1 MYSTTESSLV
11 VKLDCE
17 GAVKRTRVVPRT
29 LEALKALITEHFPL
43 LVSKPFRVTYKD
55 AQSDTITVASDQDL
69 HEAYLDLKDS
79 KKSILKFSIETEKP
93 KAGVHTHTENPKDFF
108 ADVHYG
114 VQCDGCSICPIRGD
128 RHKCKV
134 CPDYDLCSSC
144 MKKGV
149 HREHELM
156 KVGRCDGFESF
167 KPMIDTFLLLVME
180 ALKKFGSTMPNLG
193 GSLFRD
199 IFSGQS
205 SGGAPWVSLLQS
217 LLRDLGMN
225 VPSAPNEEERKG
237 SGEMGIVVGGEEKRT
252 VKVVSAP
259 NQIFIA
265 EWKLKNISQN
275 PWPAKIT
282 AMKVSGSINFSPIE
296 SPGGFKP
303 GELIDLSIPVAAPKT
318 PGKHTLQLMI
328 RDERGWNIAGPLSV
342 ELIVLNPNY
351 DTEELW
357 WKASEMAEAGHGT
370 IEECYNRLASKED
383 QGFAKH

>member
-1 MYSTTESSLV
+1 MYSATESSVV
-11 VKLDCE
+11 VKLDWE
-17 GAVKRTRVVPRT
+17 GAVKRTRAVPRT

-43 LVSKPFRVTYKD
+43 LVSKPFRVTYRD
-55 AQSDTITVASDQDL
+55 TENDTITVASDQDL

-79 KKSILKFSIETEKP
+79 KKSILKFSIEAERP
-93 KAGVHTHTENPKDFF
+93 KFGAQVHAETPQDFF
-108 ADVHYG
+108 ADIHYG
-114 VQCDGCSICPIRGD
+114 VQCDGCSMCPIRGD

-144 MKKGV
+144 VKKGI
-149 HREHELM
+149 HKDHELATT
-156 KVGRCDGFESF
+156 GHSNTFDSL
-167 KPMIDTFLLLVME
+167 KPAIDMFLPLAME
-180 ALKKFGSTMPNLG
+180 ALKKLGSAVG
-193 GSLFRD
+193 SSDGSLFRD
-199 IFSGQS
+199 AFGGRP

-217 LLRDLGMN
+217 LLRNMGMS
-225 VPSAPNEEERKG
+225 VPSATSEEERKG
-237 SGEMGIVVGGEEKRT
+237 RGAMGTVVGGEEKRT

-265 EWKLKNISQN
+265 EWKLKNVGPC

-303 GELIDLSIPVAAPKT
+303 GEAIDLSIPVAAPKI

-328 RDERGWNIAGPLSV
+328 RDERGRSIAGPLSV

-351 DTEELW
+351 DAEELW

-370 IEECYNRLASKED
+370 IEECYSRLVAKED